1 MKKIGTE
8 QLNEILE
15 NHKKW
20 LYNEGGERADLHDTD
35 LKEFILKGVDLRKA
49 NLNGANLSKANLE
62 NADLRDADLRDA
74 DLEGANLSEANLEY
88 ADLRRACLVRTN
100 LSESNLSKTD
110 CTYANLRDAS
120 LIYANLREAFLKE
133 ANLVDANLRGAD
145 LVYTDLTYS
154 DLSGINLKGANLNR
168 AHLRGAS
175 LSGVKYDETTSF
187 FALQCPEKGPFI
199 GYKIAGYRIVELLI
213 TEDSL
218 RSSATSRKCR
228 CSKAKVLSITDFNN
242 TENFDMVASSYDKN
256 FIYKVGEIIEVK
268 DFDENRWNECSTG
281 IHFFITRQ
289 EAINY

>member
-1 MKKIGTE
+1 MKEITIE

-62 NADLRDADLRDA
+62 EADLRDA

-110 CTYANLRDAS
+110 CTCANLRNAG

-145 LVYTDLTYS
+145 LVYTYLTYS

-168 AHLRGAS
+168 ANLVGAS
-175 LSGVKYDETTSF
+175 LSDVKYDETTSF
-187 FALQCPEKGPFI
+187 FALQCPEKGSFI
-199 GYKIAGYRIVELLI
+199 GYKKAGYRIVELLI

>member
-49 NLNGANLSKANLE
+49 NLNGANLYKANLE
-62 NADLRDADLRDA
+62 DADLRDA

-88 ADLRRACLVRTN
+88 ADLRRACLEKTN

-110 CTYANLRDAS
+110 CTYANLRNAS
-120 LIYANLREAFLKE
+120 LIYANLREAFLKG
-133 ANLVDANLRGAD
+133 ANLVDSNLRGAD
-145 LVYTDLTYS
+145 LVYADLTYS

-168 AHLRGAS
+168 ANLGGAS

-187 FALQCPEKGPFI
+187 FALQCPEKGSFI
-199 GYKIAGYRIVELLI
+199 GYKKAGYRIVELLI

>member
-1 MKKIGTE
+1 MKEITIE

-62 NADLRDADLRDA
+62 DADLRDADLRDA
-74 DLEGANLSEANLEY
+74 NLEGANLSEANLEY

-110 CTYANLRDAS
+110 CTYANLRNAG

-145 LVYTDLTYS
+145 LVYADLTYS

-168 AHLRGAS
+168 ANLRGAS
-175 LSGVKYDETTSF
+175 LSDVKYDETTSF

-199 GYKIAGYRIVELLI
+199 GYKKAGYRIVELLI

-228 CSKAKVLSITDFNN
+228 CSKAKVLSITDFDN
-242 TENFDMVASSYDKN
+242 TENFNMAASSYDER
-256 FIYKVGEIIEVK
+256 FIYKVGEIVEVR

>member
-1 MKKIGTE
+1 MKEITIE

-20 LYNEGGERADLHDTD
+20 LYTEGGKRADLHDTD

-62 NADLRDADLRDA
+62 DADLRDADLEGA
-74 DLEGANLSEANLEY
+74 NLEGANLSEANLEY
-88 ADLRRACLVRTN
+88 ADLRRACLEKTN

-110 CTYANLRDAS
+110 CTYANLRNAG
-120 LIYANLREAFLKE
+120 LIYANLREAFLKG

-145 LVYTDLTYS
+145 LVYADLTYS

-168 AHLRGAS
+168 ANLVGAS

-187 FALQCPEKGPFI
+187 FALQCPEKGSFI
-199 GYKIAGYRIVELLI
+199 GYKKAGYTIVELLI

-242 TENFDMVASSYDKN
+242 TENFDMVASSYDKK
-256 FIYKVGEIIEVK
+256 FIYKVGEIVEVR
-268 DFDENRWNECSTG
+268 DFNRDRWNECSTG

-289 EAINY
+289 EAVNY

>member
-35 LKEFILKGVDLRKA
+35 LKEFILRGVDLRKA
-49 NLNGANLSKANLE
+49 NLQGANLFKAN
-62 NADLRDADLRDA
+62 
-74 DLEGANLSEANLEY
+74 LEGANLSEANLEY
-88 ADLRRACLVRTN
+88 ADLRRACLEKTN

-110 CTYANLRDAS
+110 CTYANLRNAS
-120 LIYANLREAFLKE
+120 LIYANLREAFL
-133 ANLVDANLRGAD
+133 
-145 LVYTDLTYS
+145 T
-154 DLSGINLKGANLNR
+154 GANLNR
-168 AHLRGAS
+168 ANLVGAS

-187 FALQCPEKGPFI
+187 FALQCPEKGSFI
-199 GYKIAGYRIVELLI
+199 GYKKAGYPKAGYRIVELLI

-242 TENFDMVASSYDKN
+242 TENFDMVASSYDEN
-256 FIYKVGEIIEVK
+256 FIYKVGEIVEVE

>member
-49 NLNGANLSKANLE
+49 NLNGANLYKANLE
-62 NADLRDADLRDA
+62 DADLRDA

-88 ADLRRACLVRTN
+88 ADLRRACLEKTN

-110 CTYANLRDAS
+110 CTYANLRNAS
-120 LIYANLREAFLKE
+120 LIYANLREAFLKG

-145 LVYTDLTYS
+145 LVYADLTYS

-168 AHLRGAS
+168 TNLGGAS

-187 FALQCPEKGPFI
+187 FALQCPEKGSFI
-199 GYKIAGYRIVELLI
+199 GYKKAGYRIVELLI

>member
-1 MKKIGTE
+1 MKEITIE

-62 NADLRDADLRDA
+62 DADLRDADLRDA

-110 CTYANLRDAS
+110 CTYANLRNAG

-145 LVYTDLTYS
+145 LVYADLTYS

-168 AHLRGAS
+168 ANLRGAS
-175 LSGVKYDETTSF
+175 LSDVKYDETTSF

-199 GYKIAGYRIVELLI
+199 GYKKAGYRIVELLI

-242 TENFDMVASSYDKN
+242 TENFDMVASSYDER
-256 FIYKVGEIIEVK
+256 FIYKVGEIVEVR

>member
-49 NLNGANLSKANLE
+49 NLNGANLYKANLE
-62 NADLRDADLRDA
+62 DADLRDA

-88 ADLRRACLVRTN
+88 ADLRRACLEKTN

-110 CTYANLRDAS
+110 CTYANLRNAS
-120 LIYANLREAFLKE
+120 LIYANLREAFLKG

-145 LVYTDLTYS
+145 LVYADLTYS

-168 AHLRGAS
+168 ANLGGAS

-187 FALQCPEKGPFI
+187 FALQCPEKGSFI
-199 GYKIAGYRIVELLI
+199 GYKKAGYRIVELLI

>member
-49 NLNGANLSKANLE
+49 NLQGANLSKANLE
-62 NADLRDADLRDA
+62 DADLRDA

-88 ADLRRACLVRTN
+88 ADLRRACLEKTN

-110 CTYANLRDAS
+110 CTYANLRNAS
-120 LIYANLREAFLKE
+120 LIYANLREAFLKG
-133 ANLVDANLRGAD
+133 ANLVDSNLRGAD
-145 LVYTDLTYS
+145 LVYADLTYS

-168 AHLRGAS
+168 ANLGGAS

-187 FALQCPEKGPFI
+187 FALQCPEKGSFI
-199 GYKIAGYRIVELLI
+199 GYKKAGYRIVELLI

>member
-1 MKKIGTE
+1 MKEIAIE

-62 NADLRDADLRDA
+62 DADLRDADLRDA

-110 CTYANLRDAS
+110 CTYANLRNAG

-145 LVYTDLTYS
+145 LVYADLTYS

-168 AHLRGAS
+168 ANLRGAS
-175 LSGVKYDETTSF
+175 LSDVKYDETTSF
-187 FALQCPEKGPFI
+187 FALQCPEKGSFI
-199 GYKIAGYRIVELLI
+199 GYKKAGYRIVELLI

-228 CSKAKVLSITDFNN
+228 CSKAKVLSITDFDN
-242 TENFDMVASSYDKN
+242 TENFDMVASSYDER
-256 FIYKVGEIIEVK
+256 FIYKVGEIVEVR